1 VLLNPRL
8 DARRACEVGLV
19 TAVYPNETFE
29 AEVKQMAATI
39 AAGPSEAFAA
49 AKELM
54 NQAAGMSGLDPH
66 LDRELEYLSRSADRA
81 EFAIGIESF
90 FAKRVPRFLKN
101 EEPRTTTEER
111 RPKNDEPGTKAD
123 ARVFDR

>member
-1 VLLNPRL
+1 
-8 DARRACEVGLV
+8 
-19 TAVYPNETFE
+19 
-29 AEVKQMAATI
+29 
-39 AAGPSEAFAA
+39 
-49 AKELM
+49 M